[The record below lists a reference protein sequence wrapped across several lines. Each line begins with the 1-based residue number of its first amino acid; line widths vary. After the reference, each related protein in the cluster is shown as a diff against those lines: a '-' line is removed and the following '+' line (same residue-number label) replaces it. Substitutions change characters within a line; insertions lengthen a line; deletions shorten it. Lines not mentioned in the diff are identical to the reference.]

1 MKKNKL
7 IIALYIG
14 LISLSVASVSLSIA
28 WYATARTLYI
38 NSIDISIDAE
48 RDLKIATERDGDYV
62 DHISE
67 TAEDATGVFIPLT
80 CAYSSSWMA
89 EQKDM
94 PVFYDESK
102 FSENEDDD
110 LKTVANHGYYSKKF
124 YLKSDDDVYVT
135 IDANKTKIE
144 AITEKN
150 RVYAHELF
158 EMYQTFQEE
167 FYKDLDEE
175 EITKRLDRVVEAMRY
190 SILIKDVDEY
200 SYTIIDPYKNGD
212 TVYGGVLDNDIDQ
225 CFDYFKVNGSDELRE
240 RAYGELVGDAS
251 GYYLDALDEDSEYVD
266 PNDAP
271 SAFNARH
278 KKGVKRFNLEK
289 AIEDKLFT
297 VEKAFDIKDFNNP
310 VKPLTFPV
318 YRNTPKEI
326 VISIYIE
333 GWDLQSVNYTM
344 GSAFESNLS
353 FKIERE
359 M

>member
-1 MKKNKL
+1 MKNKL

-48 RDLKIATERDGDYV
+48 RDLKIAKEKDGDYV
-62 DHISE
+62 DHIYD
-67 TAEDATGVFIPLT
+67 TADEATGAFMPLT

-89 EQKDM
+89 EEKDM
-94 PVFYDESK
+94 PIFYDESK

-110 LKTVANHGYYSKKF
+110 LKSVANNGYYSKKF
-124 YLKSDDDVYVT
+124 YLKSDDNVYVT
-135 IDANKTKIE
+135 IDPKATFIKPKHEEN
-144 AITEKN
+144 AA
-150 RVYAHELF
+150 YAVELWKK
-158 EMYQTFQEE
+158 YQALQEE
-167 FYKDLDEE
+167 FYKDLSEE
-175 EITKRLDRVVEAMRY
+175 QITERLDRVVEAMRY
-190 SILIKDVDEY
+190 SILIKDVNEY
-200 SYTIIDPYKNGD
+200 SYTIIDPYKTED
-212 TVYGGVLDNDIDQ
+212 TVYGGILDNSIDRYY
-225 CFDYFKVNGSDELRE
+225 DHYKVNGSDELRE

-251 GYYLDALDEDSEYVD
+251 GYYLDALDADSGYVD

-278 KKGVKRFNLEK
+278 QKGVKRFDLAKAKEDK
-289 AIEDKLFT
+289 IFAIENAYDLN
-297 VEKAFDIKDFNNP
+297 DFENK
-310 VKPLTFPV
+310 VKPLVFPV
-318 YRNTPKEI
+318 YRDTPKEV

-344 GSAFESNLS
+344 GAAFESNLS